1 MSDGITNLAGIAIPS
16 TNPVFLTVAGVHIAL
31 GLVCTV
37 TGAIAM
43 LSRKCAGRHP
53 RNGTIYF
60 WCLAGVFL
68 TMAGLA
74 VVRWAEDYHLF
85 FLGALSFAAAY
96 LGRLARQH
104 RWRYWVRLH
113 ITAMGA
119 SYIRGQR
126 QKPAVLE
133 GASSRC
139 LLAVACRHRDSLIC
153 RALLWHP
160 LGAKRTRLDQN
171 QGVHHHISII
181 LEIPLTA
188 WPAHEI
194 VSP

>member
-1 MSDGITNLAGIAIPS
+1 MSDGITNLAGIEIPS
-16 TNPVFLTVAGVHIAL
+16 TNPVFLTVVGVHILL

-43 LSRKCAGRHP
+43 LSRKRAGRHP

-74 VVRWAEDYHLF
+74 AVRWAEDYHLF

-96 LGRLARQH
+96 LGRRARRH

-113 ITAMGA
+113 ITGMGA
-119 SYIRGQR
+119 SYVLLLIAFYVDNG
-126 QKPAVLE
+126 KSLPLWKALPPVVYSLLPAAI
-133 GASSRC
+133 GIP
-139 LLAVACRHRDSLIC
+139 LIC

-160 LGAKRTRLDQN
+160 LVRQPD
-171 QGVHHHISII
+171 
-181 LEIPLTA
+181 P
-188 WPAHEI
+188 P
-194 VSP
+194 